1 MPNIAYDPAPLTD
14 VFRKVYADAYAS
26 GIHVAAQSAGRSIAT
41 QAGGVAQ
48 YASSIDWTKWK
59 PGDPEAALQVANGGL
74 TDLLNAAGQT
84 IDGIYG
90 TTETRLGNIIGD
102 GLAAGD
108 STSSIAAAMS
118 DLINNPDRAQMIAD
132 TETNRAQT
140 AAQAEQLDALGFSQ
154 FEWMAYDGAC
164 EECQGQE
171 DSNPHDIGDEMPP
184 GHPSCRCSIVGAGD
198 IASEDTTTDDTA
210 GPAIGGG
217 EDVATEASSAEEPA
231 PSPESDQAMAVYE
244 TKAAARRDL
253 DSIRADITEQVRQTS
268 NLALDNLEAFDGVLS
283 TPVRGDS
290 NWDWFYN
297 LGKGEQDRIR
307 RNWVDPVKGLGPDQ
321 LTKIVADKG
330 LVSDGYVDTGMRFFL
345 DNSRTYDAARPI
357 LSQGRMVTGN
367 QMNAYGDFNF
377 DSLAP
382 NSAYKVT
389 EMFGSKADALDHL
402 LGLRQEDQTL
412 EDAHRIIN
420 ELRAVPGMDKP
431 AYEMTQEEYFT
442 TLYDTW
448 LEFQR
453 VEQLYVNS
461 TDEFGPILSAEDRQI
476 EERFYALYPK
486 SIEAM
491 SNMDMDNAYDA
502 IMQVAKQA
510 GVI

>member
-1 MPNIAYDPAPLTD
+1 VPNIAYDPAPLTD

-84 IDGIYG
+84 INGIYG

-108 STSSIAAAMS
+108 STSTIAAAMS

-210 GPAIGGG
+210 GTTRPA
-217 EDVATEASSAEEPA
+217 
-231 PSPESDQAMAVYE
+231 
-244 TKAAARRDL
+244 
-253 DSIRADITEQVRQTS
+253 
-268 NLALDNLEAFDGVLS
+268 
-283 TPVRGDS
+283 
-290 NWDWFYN
+290 
-297 LGKGEQDRIR
+297 
-307 RNWVDPVKGLGPDQ
+307 
-321 LTKIVADKG
+321 
-330 LVSDGYVDTGMRFFL
+330 
-345 DNSRTYDAARPI
+345 
-357 LSQGRMVTGN
+357 
-367 QMNAYGDFNF
+367 
-377 DSLAP
+377 
-382 NSAYKVT
+382 
-389 EMFGSKADALDHL
+389 
-402 LGLRQEDQTL
+402 
-412 EDAHRIIN
+412 
-420 ELRAVPGMDKP
+420 
-431 AYEMTQEEYFT
+431 
-442 TLYDTW
+442 
-448 LEFQR
+448 
-453 VEQLYVNS
+453 
-461 TDEFGPILSAEDRQI
+461 
-476 EERFYALYPK
+476 
-486 SIEAM
+486 
-491 SNMDMDNAYDA
+491 
-502 IMQVAKQA
+502 
-510 GVI
+510 